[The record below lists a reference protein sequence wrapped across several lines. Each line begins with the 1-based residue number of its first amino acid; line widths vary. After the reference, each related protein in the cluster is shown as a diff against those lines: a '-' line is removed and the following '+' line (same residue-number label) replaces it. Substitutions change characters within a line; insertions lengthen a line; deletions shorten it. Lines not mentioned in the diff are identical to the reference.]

1 MLFTESDFERKSE
14 EWKSKIANSQPWIL
28 DSLFSI
34 NFEHSCL
41 YSLQYSSCVDVTQP
55 HTVRVCVRPCPLWWA
70 RVISLPSR
78 QTSLT
83 LARQRLYS
91 ITVYIAQLGGLRK
104 SCKQLLTRQKVV
116 LFHLTYIMFFSL
128 MKDYLHVWQF
138 FGDHLL
144 FCLFC
149 TSSGINVYYYYI
161 IITILLLLYYYYY
174 IIITLLLLLFR
185 AGHTQQM
192 LRQSNTAVLR
202 PYYCFRIFACHRS
215 IICFGVFWNV
225 KKLPQPQLCYIFT
238 SE

>member
-1 MLFTESDFERKSE
+1 M
-14 EWKSKIANSQPWIL
+14 
-28 DSLFSI
+28 
-34 NFEHSCL
+34 
-41 YSLQYSSCVDVTQP
+41 YSSCVDVTQP

-83 LARQRLYS
+83 LARKRLY
-91 ITVYIAQLGGLRK
+91 TVYIAQLGGLRK

-144 FCLFC
+144 FYLFC

-174 IIITLLLLLFR
+174 IIITFQSWAHTTNVATLKHSSFKAKLLF
-185 AGHTQQM
+185 
-192 LRQSNTAVLR
+192 SN
-202 PYYCFRIFACHRS
+202 FRMSPKHNMYVFAFFETLKNCLNPSSVIFLQVNK
-215 IICFGVFWNV
+215 G
-225 KKLPQPQLCYIFT
+225 L
-238 SE
+238 